1 MSAKVGLA
9 SLVLALVVGG
19 SSVPEVQG
27 HAAEWIGTWQAAPAS
42 AQAGTDL
49 GHPNK
54 TIRNVVHTSIGGK
67 SARVRLSNAFGTAP
81 VLMGH
86 VTVGLSTGSSA
97 VVPGSLR
104 DVTFGGLPSVTI
116 PVGAEVVS
124 DAVSLTVPPDGDL
137 AVTVYTPAESGPAT
151 YHPQAY
157 RETYFADGDRALD
170 ETGAPFAVGSTS
182 FHYVSGV
189 EVRSSQARGAV
200 VAFGDSITD
209 GAWSTRGANL
219 RWPDQLFD
227 RLMKRPA
234 PLRFGVLNAGISA
247 NRLASQG
254 TSATAGQNGLARL
267 DRDALTR
274 AGVRTIVL
282 MEGINDI
289 QSSVPAAQLIM
300 GLHQVVERGH
310 AAGVRVV
317 AGTIAPWKGWRTY
330 TPEREEIRLEVNRYI
345 RSARIFD
352 DVVDFDAALRDATD
366 PGILRPVF
374 DSGDH
379 LHPNDAGYKAMAE
392 AVDLRKL

>member
-1 MSAKVGLA
+1 MSAKVALA
-9 SLVLALVVGG
+9 SLVLALVAGG
-19 SSVPEVQG
+19 SSVPEVSW
-27 HAAEWIGTWQAAPAS
+27 HAPEWIGTWQAAPAG
-42 AQAGTDL
+42 AQAGTGV

-54 TIRNVVHTSIGGK
+54 TIRNVVHTSVGGK
-67 SARVRLSNAFGTAP
+67 AVRVRLSNVFGTAP
-81 VLMGH
+81 VLMGQ
-86 VTVGLSTGSSA
+86 VTVALSTGGA
-97 VVPGSLR
+97 DVVPR
-104 DVTFGGLPSVTI
+104 TMRPVTFGGVPSVTI
-116 PVGAEVVS
+116 PPGAEVVS
-124 DAVSLTVPPDGDL
+124 DAVTLTVPPDADL
-137 AVTVYTPAESGPAT
+137 AVTVYTPSESGPAT

-157 RETYFADGDRALD
+157 RSNYFADGDHALD
-170 ETGAPFAVGSTS
+170 ETGAPFAASTTS

-209 GAWSTRGANL
+209 GAWSTRGADL

-234 PLRFGVLNAGISA
+234 ALRFGVLNAGISA
-247 NRLASQG
+247 NRLVSQG
-254 TSATAGQNGLARL
+254 TSATAGPNGLARL

-289 QSSVPAAQLIM
+289 QNSVPASQLIM
-300 GLHQVVERGH
+300 GLQQVVARAH

-330 TPEREEIRLEVNRYI
+330 TPERESIRLDVNSYI
-345 RSARIFD
+345 RTADIFD
-352 DVVDFDAALRDATD
+352 AVVDFDAALRDPAD
-366 PGILRPVF
+366 SAVLRPSF

-379 LHPNDAGYKAMAE
+379 LHPNDAGYRAMAE
-392 AVDLRKL
+392 AVDLHRL